1 VIRHEITIGTMVAAS
16 MIMGRALQPTLMLG
30 NAWKS
35 LAESRLAYQRL
46 TDLMSVLPEKGTCI
60 LQDRPAFYR
69 VEKVSHSIN
78 RQPVLED
85 VDFDLRPGEIL
96 AVVGRSGAGK
106 STLARI
112 LLGLWRP
119 DEGCVRLGEHDIREL
134 DPDVLG
140 GKIGYIP
147 QDVELFSGTVA
158 ENIARLGHADAQAQ
172 VDAAMAAGAHQMI
185 LGLPAGYDTR
195 IGQGGVLLSGGQ
207 KQRIAL
213 ARALYGD
220 PWILVMDE
228 PDSHLD
234 QPGREALKKVL
245 AQLKEKGTSSIFI
258 THNQDLARV
267 ADRVLVLDQGRIV
280 REETAG
286 SASPSNLKQVGS

>member
-1 VIRHEITIGTMVAAS
+1 
-16 MIMGRALQPTLMLG
+16 
-30 NAWKS
+30 
-35 LAESRLAYQRL
+35 
-46 TDLMSVLPEKGTCI
+46 
-60 LQDRPAFYR
+60 
-69 VEKVSHSIN
+69 
-78 RQPVLED
+78 
-85 VDFDLRPGEIL
+85 
-96 AVVGRSGAGK
+96 
-106 STLARI
+106 
-112 LLGLWRP
+112 
-119 DEGCVRLGEHDIREL
+119 
-134 DPDVLG
+134 
-140 GKIGYIP
+140 
-147 QDVELFSGTVA
+147 
-158 ENIARLGHADAQAQ
+158 
-172 VDAAMAAGAHQMI
+172 MI